1 VCTLNEALLNQS
13 SDGSLPI
20 VPVLPTAS
28 PTLSHMTAAQANPF
42 VRNDRV
48 KECVNTVA
56 NYTMRDLHLVM
67 MNSSGIGSSST
78 SNTAPGDSDTFQYLV
93 ALRYFSILNNPSR
106 AKGHDLFVAISKILG
121 GGYSDLVKMM
131 ALLFS
136 RDFSQ
141 KIDQLPLS
149 HQAMYCTMLL
159 QLWDLLRRLET
170 AYRPSTLIAQPDDT
184 LDNTGSLH
192 CDYQIDCHTDGEFT
206 VAPTVNPYQN
216 HIVLLKK
223 LVAQAFTQLSV
234 SVLYDHATG
243 SMAASIFAYHSIC
256 SSTVGVGSRLQQAS
270 KFSYAVTYFIAVLK
284 LIQSRVNNF
293 RLWGFRGYD
302 VGLNAAL
309 VAGVAYSNPVVSL
322 IQRILAVLVYIP
334 LLFLR
339 LFNACEVDDGGEYLK
354 IRRGQMANDAMWGAV
369 ALLSIAAFVW
379 LMIVS
384 GGLAGVLAVGV
395 LPFELK
401 AMLITVSILNI
412 FLYFYD
418 LFILV
423 IWLKREEVKHMKAI
437 ITELHMEQDINNDDN
452 LLLLCDDL
460 SKSAQKI
467 YNISWKKALA
477 LLIGKLCFIALIV
490 IAEATLTTSVITLL
504 VWLAVAGA
512 VIMFAANCW
521 FWWYY
526 ERKQTRMAGC
536 AAWQPSHIWCDI
548 TGLYYQRHITLARQ
562 WIEEKQRQQAVADQL
577 TQQARGIQVREDI
590 KQQWRRIDSE
600 IMPDKREREPI
611 IIA

>member
-256 SSTVGVGSRLQQAS
+256 SSTVGSRLQQVNS
-270 KFSYAVTYFIAVLK
+270 FSYRVTCFVAAVK
-284 LIQSRVNNF
+284 LMQSRANNF

-302 VGLNAAL
+302 VGINAAL
-309 VAGVAYSNPVVSL
+309 VAGVAYSNPIVSL
-322 IQRILAVLVYIP
+322 IQRLLAVLVYIP

-339 LFNACEVDDGGEYLK
+339 LFNAWEVDNGGEYLK
-354 IRRGQMANDAMWGAV
+354 IRRVQMANDAMWGAV
-369 ALLSIAAFVW
+369 ALLSIAVFVW
-379 LMIVS
+379 LIVVS
-384 GGLAGVLAVGV
+384 GGLAGVLAVGA
-395 LPFELK
+395 LPTELYI
-401 AMLITVSILNI
+401 MMFVVSGLNI
-412 FLYFYD
+412 FLYIYD
-418 LFILV
+418 WLV
-423 IWLKREEVKHMKAI
+423 LIVGLKRAEVKNMKAI
-437 ITELHMEQDINNDDN
+437 ITELKMEQRANNNDDN
-452 LLLLCDDL
+452 SLSLLCDDL
-460 SKSAQKI
+460 SKSAQKT
-467 YNISWKKALA
+467 YNISWKKALV

-490 IAEATLTTSVITLL
+490 IAEATLTASVITLL

-526 ERKQTRMAGC
+526 ERKQTRIAGC
-536 AAWQPSHIWCDI
+536 AAWQLSHIWSDI
-548 TGLYYQRHITLARQ
+548 TGLYYQRHLTLAAQ
-562 WIEEKQRQQAVADQL
+562 WLEEKQRQQDVVDQL
-577 TQQARGIQVREDI
+577 TQQAKDTQAREDI
-590 KQQWRRIDSE
+590 EQQRRRIDSE
-600 IMPDKREREPI
+600 SMADNSEP
-611 IIA
+611 